1 MVLGLGDQVQQFDMC
16 CCTLPVEFMIDI
28 EHFVARVKNCNFW
41 ISSWFGG
48 LSVASIIARPAGGDK
63 SVSDMFVPEIDA
75 TMLCGLRGLT
85 IYSSIKLS
93 LRKCTKRADN
103 LIIDQWLSLIL
114 RDTAQN
120 IAYLVP
126 CGRVELWFQLDQE
139 NVSVTRKNIYLQ
151 EKSGAN
157 QVAQEHTLFTQS
169 LRHSWGCSHF
179 EPKIS
184 HSVSHYIVCVYPP
197 IRSI

>member
-41 ISSWFGG
+41 ISSRFEG

-63 SVSDMFVPEIDA
+63 SVTDMFVPEIDA
-75 TMLCGLRGLT
+75 TMLCGLSGLT

-103 LIIDQWLSLIL
+103 LITDQ
-114 RDTAQN
+114 
-120 IAYLVP
+120 
-126 CGRVELWFQLDQE
+126 
-139 NVSVTRKNIYLQ
+139 
-151 EKSGAN
+151 
-157 QVAQEHTLFTQS
+157 
-169 LRHSWGCSHF
+169 
-179 EPKIS
+179 
-184 HSVSHYIVCVYPP
+184 
-197 IRSI
+197 

>member
-41 ISSWFGG
+41 ISSWFEG

-103 LIIDQWLSLIL
+103 LIIDQ
-114 RDTAQN
+114 
-120 IAYLVP
+120 
-126 CGRVELWFQLDQE
+126 
-139 NVSVTRKNIYLQ
+139 
-151 EKSGAN
+151 
-157 QVAQEHTLFTQS
+157 
-169 LRHSWGCSHF
+169 
-179 EPKIS
+179 
-184 HSVSHYIVCVYPP
+184 
-197 IRSI
+197 